1 MNIPRKFRVDFN
13 EEAEMAKIAQAILA
27 TSRHVLTG
35 MEMDMLEKIATIDG
49 ENWEESLELTI
60 DNIQWFYSLQTEF
73 SREIAKWKDDQ

>member
-35 MEMDMLEKIATIDG
+35 MEMDMLEKIATMYS
-49 ENWEESLELTI
+49 NWEGSLELTI

-73 SREIAKWKDDQ
+73 SREIAKWKDAQ